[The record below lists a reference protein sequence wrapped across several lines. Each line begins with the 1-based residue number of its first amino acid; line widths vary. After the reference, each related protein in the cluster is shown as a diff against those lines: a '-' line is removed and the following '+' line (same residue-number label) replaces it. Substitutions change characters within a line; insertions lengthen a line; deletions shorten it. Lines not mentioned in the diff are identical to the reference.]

1 MAMDIKR
8 DPAILRQK
16 RMRQYVWVGLA
27 AVALV
32 IVSVAVMRL
41 KPAAPL
47 VPPGTPWI
55 DTVKR
60 GEMIRNVRGSGT
72 LVPEDIRWITATTAG
87 RVERLVLR
95 PGAAVKPDSVI
106 LELSNPDLKQ
116 AAASGELAWKSAIA
130 QYENAKA
137 SLRGTR
143 LSQENAVKDA
153 QSQFNFN
160 QADLDANQQ
169 LAEQGLVS
177 QLTIKQ
183 KQSFVDT
190 ARNKLELA
198 RQQLQIAVE
207 NETSQLAP
215 QQATVNQQKAAYDNL
230 QRQLEDLKVKAGM
243 SGVLQVVPVDRGQ
256 QVSPGTNLARVA
268 DPSTLKAVLRIS
280 ETQTKDLAIG
290 QAAEIDTRNGTPI
303 KGHVA
308 RIDPSSQGGTVG
320 VDVTID
326 APLHAG
332 DRPDLSVD
340 GTIELQRLANVIK
353 MGRPSFGQE
362 NAPASI
368 FRLTSD
374 GGEAI
379 RTPIKLGRASV
390 TEIEVTE
397 GLKAGDQVI
406 LSDMSQY
413 DSYDRVRIK

>member
-8 DPAILRQK
+8 DPAILRK
-16 RMRQYVWVGLA
+16 KKIRQFVWIGLGIV
-27 AVALV
+27 AVAGM
-32 IVSVAVMRL
+32 SVAVMRL

-47 VPPGTPWI
+47 VPAGTPWI
-55 DTVKR
+55 EAVKR
-60 GEMIRNVRGSGT
+60 GQMIRNVRGSGT

-95 PGAAVKPDSVI
+95 PGAMVKPDSVI
-106 LELSNPDLKQ
+106 LELSNPDLQQ
-116 AAASGELAWKSAIA
+116 AASNSELAWKSAIA
-130 QYENAKA
+130 QYDNAKA

-143 LSQENAVKDA
+143 LGQENAVKDA
-153 QSQFNFN
+153 KSQFDFN
-160 QADLDANQQ
+160 QADLDANRQ
-169 LAEQGLVS
+169 LADQGLVS

-183 KQSFVDT
+183 KQSYVDT
-190 ARNKLELA
+190 ARNKLDLA
-198 RQQLQIAVE
+198 NQQLQIAVE

-215 QQATVNQQKAAYDNL
+215 QQATVNQAKAAYDNL
-230 QRQLEDLKVKAGM
+230 RRQLDDLKVKAGM
-243 SGVLQVVPVDRGQ
+243 SGVLQVVPVERGA
-256 QVSPGTNLARVA
+256 QVAPGAQLARVA

-290 QAAEIDTRNGTPI
+290 QQAEIDTRNGTPI

-308 RIDPSSQGGTVG
+308 RIDPSATGGTVG

-326 APLHAG
+326 EPLHAG

-340 GTIELQRLANVIK
+340 GTIELQRLADVIK

-362 NAPASI
+362 NAPATI
-368 FRLTSD
+368 FKLTAD
-374 GGEAI
+374 GTEAI
-379 RTPIKLGRASV
+379 RTSIKLGRASV
-390 TEIEVTE
+390 TEIEVVD

-413 DSYDRVRIK
+413 DAYDRVRIK

>member
-8 DPAILRQK
+8 DPAILRRK
-16 RMRQYVWVGLA
+16 KIRQFVWLGLG
-27 AVALV
+27 V
-32 IVSVAVMRL
+32 IAISSVSVAVMRL
-41 KPAAPL
+41 RPAAPL
-47 VPPGTPWI
+47 VPTGTPWI
-55 DTVKR
+55 ESVKR
-60 GEMIRNVRGSGT
+60 GQMIRNVRGSGT

-87 RVERLVLR
+87 RVERLTLR
-95 PGAAVKPDSVI
+95 PGATVTPDSVI
-106 LELSNPDLKQ
+106 LELSNPDLQ
-116 AAASGELAWKSAIA
+116 QSASNAELAWKSAIA

-143 LSQENAVKDA
+143 LTQENAVKDA
-153 QSQFNFN
+153 ESQFNFN
-160 QADLDANQQ
+160 QADLDANRQ
-169 LAEQGLVS
+169 LADQGLIS

-190 ARNKLELA
+190 AKNKLDLSK
-198 RQQLQIAVE
+198 QQLAIAIE

-230 QRQLEDLKVKAGM
+230 KRQLEDLKVKAGM
-243 SGVLQVVPVDRGQ
+243 SGVLQVVPVERGA
-256 QVSPGTNLARVA
+256 QVAPGAQLARVA

-290 QAAEIDTRNGTPI
+290 QHAEIDTRNGTPV
-303 KGHVA
+303 KGHVV

-326 APLHAG
+326 EPLHAG

-340 GTIELQRLANVIK
+340 GTIELQRLADVIK
-353 MGRPSFGQE
+353 MSRPSFGQE

-368 FRLTSD
+368 FKLTPD
-374 GGEAI
+374 GAEAT
-379 RTPIKLGRASV
+379 RTSIKLGRASV
-390 TEIEVTE
+390 TEVEVVE

-413 DSYDRVRIK
+413 DAYDRVRIK

>member
-8 DPAILRQK
+8 DPAILRK
-16 RMRQYVWVGLA
+16 KKIRQFVWIGVAVMVLA
-27 AVALV
+27 AVTV
-32 IVSVAVMRL
+32 VVARL
-41 KPAAPL
+41 RPAAPL
-47 VPPGTPWI
+47 VPAGTPWI
-55 DTVKR
+55 DSVKK
-60 GEMIRNVRGSGT
+60 GQMIRNVRGSGT

-95 PGAAVKPDSVI
+95 AGATVKPDSVI
-106 LELSNPDLKQ
+106 LEMSNPDLNQ
-116 AAASGELAWKSAIA
+116 AASNGELAWKSAIA

-153 QSQFNFN
+153 LSQLNFS
-160 QADLDANQQ
+160 QADLEANQQ
-169 LAEQGLVS
+169 LAKEGLVAA
-177 QLTIKQ
+177 LTIKQ

-190 ARNKLELA
+190 AKNKLELA
-198 RQQLQIAVE
+198 KQQLDIAIE

-215 QQATVNQQKAAYDNL
+215 QQATVNQQKANYDNL
-230 QRQLEDLKVKAGM
+230 KRQVEDLKVKAGM
-243 SGVLQVVPVDRGQ
+243 SGVLQIVPVERGA
-256 QVSPGTNLARVA
+256 QVSPGAQLARVA

-280 ETQTKDLAIG
+280 ETQTKDLAPG
-290 QAAEIDTRNGTPI
+290 QRAEIDTRNGNPI
-303 KGHVA
+303 KGHVV
-308 RIDPSSQGGTVG
+308 RIDPASQGGTVG
-320 VDVTID
+320 VDVTLD
-326 APLHAG
+326 EPLHAG

-340 GTIELQRLANVIK
+340 GTIELQRLADVVK

-368 FRLTSD
+368 FKLTAD
-374 GGEAI
+374 GTEAI
-379 RTPIKLGRASV
+379 RTSIKLGRASV
-390 TEIEVTE
+390 TEIEVVE